1 MSKKIEEI
9 MDKIEAN
16 KEVLSTMPKNN
27 LKNIN
32 IYQEKLEELEEEY
45 RRYKK
50 DISNRLQRR
59 YQNAT
64 RKTYNKEIENLETRL
79 KTISFILDLLD
90 EEKTSYEKMGLDRAI
105 FTISRYYKE
114 NLENINEQIQSCID
128 KFSKV
133 GIQISLD
140 DFDYSIY
147 VKDYMKI
154 FFQELEKGNVNS
166 ERLKE
171 KFEEIYW
178 KCPDIIVHI
187 ELNIRNIYLKKEPLI
202 DKFFEKEKIEK
213 LKRLD
218 VTSKEVQK
226 TNVELK
232 KQLLDKKAIE
242 PGLIQEQF
250 LSGKLNTKNFT
261 KEKIDTEIA
270 KVLPKDIAENLDA
283 NEEVK
288 GNIGRF
294 LNTLYEYQNYIKFKF
309 IVDDIK
315 QYYQERENYKK
326 SYATTKKEI
335 EKLEKKLKRLN
346 KKATRRGLFGIKRK
360 EYKQTPET
368 KELIQTIREKY
379 KELDMNK
386 FYNKIYTEL
395 NKDSTI
401 YDVLKLANSYYV
413 YLTSCIIKNFKNIQP
428 EEIEEKVKELDDF
441 LSNPYNTIINHTSI
455 TEENDLS
462 IIIKDRYKLLSFIVE
477 KEDLGINNISTLI
490 SRLENIQIAINMK
503 KANLKIEDIELL
515 CEIKKMLQLS

>member
-1 MSKKIEEI
+1 
-9 MDKIEAN
+9 
-16 KEVLSTMPKNN
+16 
-27 LKNIN
+27 
-32 IYQEKLEELEEEY
+32 
-45 RRYKK
+45 
-50 DISNRLQRR
+50 
-59 YQNAT
+59 
-64 RKTYNKEIENLETRL
+64 
-79 KTISFILDLLD
+79 
-90 EEKTSYEKMGLDRAI
+90 MGLDRTI

-133 GIQISLD
+133 GIQVSLD
-140 DFDYSIY
+140 DFDYSLY

-187 ELNIRNIYLKKEPLI
+187 ELNIRNIYLKKEALI

-218 VTSKEVQK
+218 VTSKEVKK
-226 TNVELK
+226 TYIELK
-232 KQLLDKKAIE
+232 KQLLDKKAVE
-242 PGLIQEQF
+242 PGLIQEKF
-250 LSGKLNTKNFT
+250 LSGNLNAKNFT
-261 KEKIDTEIA
+261 KEKIDADIA
-270 KVLPKDIAENLDA
+270 KVLPKDIAENLDT

-315 QYYQERENYKK
+315 EYYQERDNYKK

-346 KKATRRGLFGIKRK
+346 KKATRRGLFGIKKK
-360 EYKQTPET
+360 EYRQTPET

-413 YLTSCIIKNFKNIQP
+413 YLTSCIIKNFKNIQS
-428 EEIEEKVKELDDF
+428 EEIEAKVKDLDDF
-441 LSNPYNTIINHTSI
+441 LSNPYNTIINHTSV

>member
-9 MDKIEAN
+9 VDKIEAN

-32 IYQEKLEELEEEY
+32 VYQEKLEELEEEY
-45 RRYKK
+45 KKYQK

-64 RKTYNKEIENLETRL
+64 RKAPNKEIENLQTRL
-79 KTISFILDLLD
+79 KTISYILELLD

-114 NLENINEQIQSCID
+114 NLENINEQIQFCID

-133 GIQISLD
+133 GIQVSLD

-178 KCPDIIVHI
+178 KCPDLIVHI
-187 ELNIRNIYLKKEPLI
+187 ELNIRNIYLKKEVLI

-213 LKRLD
+213 LKRFD
-218 VTSKEVQK
+218 VTSKEVRK

-232 KQLLDKKAIE
+232 KQLLDKKAVE
-242 PGLIQEQF
+242 PGLIQEKF
-250 LSGKLNTKNFT
+250 LSGNLNTKNFT
-261 KEKIDTEIA
+261 KEKIDADIA
-270 KVLPKDIAENLDA
+270 KILPKDIAENLDS
-283 NEEVK
+283 NEEAK
-288 GNIGRF
+288 SNISKF

-315 QYYQERENYKK
+315 QYYQERDNYKK
-326 SYATTKKEI
+326 SYTTTKKEI

-346 KKATRRGLFGIKRK
+346 KKATRRGLFGIKKK

-401 YDVLKLANSYYV
+401 YDALKLADSYYF

-477 KEDLGINNISTLI
+477 KEDLGINNISSLI

-503 KANLKIEDIELL
+503 KANLKIEDIEQL